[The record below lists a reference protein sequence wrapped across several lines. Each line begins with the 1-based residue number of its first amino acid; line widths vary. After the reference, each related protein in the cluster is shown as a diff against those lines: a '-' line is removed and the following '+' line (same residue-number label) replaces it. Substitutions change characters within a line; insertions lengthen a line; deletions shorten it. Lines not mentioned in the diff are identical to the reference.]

1 MRKFNCNINGYKGN
15 KRLTIKNKVCKEPI
29 YYNKNG
35 KAML

>member
-1 MRKFNCNINGYKGN
+1 MRKFNCDINGYKGN